1 MGAVARIPEKA
12 LRCRRAPLPGRVM
25 RQRIRYVVTDDQ
37 VQLAWAEI
45 GRGPPL
51 VKAATW
57 LTHLQYDLES
67 PIWAHW
73 IRFFGEHFRYIRYD
87 ERGCGMSDWQAGD
100 LAQQRWVDDLEDV
113 IDAAGIDRPVALLGI
128 SQGAATA
135 IRYAVRHPGRVSHLV
150 LYGGYA
156 VGGNK
161 SDDPARRALYK
172 AVMDV
177 VGLGWGSD
185 NRAFRQLFTT
195 RFVPQGSQAQIDWF
209 NELCRRTTSA
219 ANASALLEARGN
231 VDVRDVLAQVRMPT
245 LVLHSSHDQV
255 APLSQGK
262 LLASRIPG
270 ATFVQLDSHNH
281 VLLEHEPAWREFR
294 DAVLEFTGQPATGEA
309 ADATL
314 MAALTVRE
322 RNALG
327 LLCEGR
333 SNAQIA
339 WQLGIAEKTVR
350 NHVSNLYRKLG
361 VRSRAEAIVLAHRHP
376 SMHPD

>member
-1 MGAVARIPEKA
+1 
-12 LRCRRAPLPGRVM
+12 M
-25 RQRIRYVVTDDQ
+25 RQRIHYVVTEDQ

-51 VKAATW
+51 VKTATW

-73 IRFFGEHFRYIRYD
+73 IRFFGEHFRYMRYD

-100 LAQQRWVDDLEDV
+100 LAQERWVDDLENV
-113 IDAAGIDRPVALLGI
+113 VDAAGIDRPFALLGI

-135 IRYAVRHPGRVSHLV
+135 IRYAVRHPQRVSHLI

-156 VGGNK
+156 VGGNT
-161 SDDPARRALYK
+161 SEDPERRALYK
-172 AVMDV
+172 AVMEV
-177 VGLGWGSD
+177 VGLGWGSG
-185 NRAFRQLFTT
+185 NPAFRQLFTS

-209 NELCRRTTSA
+209 NELCRRTTSP
-219 ANASALLEARGN
+219 ANACALLAARGN
-231 VDVRDVLAQVRMPT
+231 VDVRDQLAHVRTPT
-245 LVLHSSHDQV
+245 LVLHSSHDQI

-270 ATFVQLDSHNH
+270 ATFVQLESHNH
-281 VLLEHEPAWREFR
+281 VLLEHEPAWREFC
-294 DAVLEFTGQPATGEA
+294 DAVLEFTGQSATGGT
-309 ADATL
+309 D
-314 MAALTVRE
+314 AALMDALTGRE
-322 RNALG
+322 RIALG

-361 VRSRAEAIVLAHRHP
+361 VRSRAEAIVLAHGRAPAH
-376 SMHPD
+376 SG

>member
-1 MGAVARIPEKA
+1 
-12 LRCRRAPLPGRVM
+12 M

-135 IRYAVRHPGRVSHLV
+135 IRYAVRHPRRVSHLV

-161 SDDPARRALYK
+161 SDDPERRALYK

-185 NRAFRQLFTT
+185 NPAFRQLFTA

-231 VDVRDVLAQVRMPT
+231 VDVRDVLAQVRVPT

-255 APLSQGK
+255 APLSQGR

-309 ADATL
+309 ADAAL